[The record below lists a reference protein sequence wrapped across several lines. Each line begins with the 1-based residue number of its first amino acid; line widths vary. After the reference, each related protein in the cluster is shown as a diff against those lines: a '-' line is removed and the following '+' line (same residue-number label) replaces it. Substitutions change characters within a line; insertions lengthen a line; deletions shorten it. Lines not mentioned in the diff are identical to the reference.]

1 MSSHHTE
8 EKEHARKPALI
19 QELMLG
25 GLESL
30 INAFIDL
37 DADTQAQ
44 CRSREG
50 LIVRVK
56 SADPYSVFYVLFTDH
71 GIELSSQSPGMAKV
85 RVGGSAIA
93 IVGALLGGQGIDNDR
108 KIHVW
113 GDEAQVVWL
122 KDLLRDFN
130 FRTSAQRWLG
140 EHLNL
145 NEILARLR
153 RHDPSWLTD
162 LMPMPNL
169 MRDAQLQLKLLRAD
183 VDEQAQTLR
192 DSVRDLHHQR
202 RWDMAL
208 MLMLVLSTC
217 LVFTPGDTISS
228 KLEGLTSLHISW
240 AVFAATLV
248 CTRFWRRSRY

>member
-1 MSSHHTE
+1 MWE
-8 EKEHARKPALI
+8 LIEK
-19 QELMLG
+19 
-25 GLESL
+25 GLANNGL
-30 INAFIDL
+30 VTAFAFVGVVMWI
-37 DADTQAQ
+37 
-44 CRSREG
+44 
-50 LIVRVK
+50 
-56 SADPYSVFYVLFTDH
+56 SVVLSKRLTFGRIH
-71 GIELSSQSPGMAKV
+71 
-85 RVGGSAIA
+85 GSAIA
-93 IVGALLGGQGIDNDR
+93 IVGALLGGQGLDNDR

-183 VDEQAQTLR
+183 VDEQTQTLR
-192 DSVRDLHHQR
+192 DSVRDLHYQR
-202 RWDMAL
+202 RWDVAL

-217 LVFTPGDTISS
+217 VVFIPGDTVSS
-228 KLEGLTSLHISW
+228 KLEGLTNLHISW
-240 AVFAATLV
+240 VVFAATLV